1 MPIISR
7 ASRQKTIGRGK
18 QLRSLI
24 EQAFDRTSIQHRD
37 FFLAAFAQSIDAVS
51 SDTVADFNLRH
62 LQEIIR
68 VQHEIV
74 KRHHSGTAAIHQA
87 TSHALRFYNRFGLA
101 TTGTLF
107 YAPAPSRLL

>member
-24 EQAFDRTSIQHRD
+24 EQAFDRTGIQHGD
-37 FFLAAFAQSIDAVS
+37 FFLATFAQFIDAVS
-51 SDTVADFNLRH
+51 TDTVADFNLRH

-87 TSHALRFYNRFGLA
+87 TSHGLQFYNRFGLA
-101 TTGTLF
+101 ILATLF
-107 YAPAPSRLL
+107 YATSPSRIL